1 MTHLNDAVRS
11 LASVVASDAIKD
23 EELKKEASD
32 TMRVIFQ
39 AMKKS
44 AEVEAKQLSEL
55 EVKMS
60 KIMN

>member
-23 EELKKEASD
+23 EALKEEASN

>member
-23 EELKKEASD
+23 EALKEEASK